1 MSTIATYL
9 CLFAAF
15 VGYQMSAQTPLHKA
29 DSLYENGQFSEA
41 AKLYADISTE
51 RAQLQLARSY
61 QSIGLTRKAE
71 ETYEKLWQQHPDFL
85 LAGFELGKWYASSGK
100 ADSAKNIFKTLIARD
115 SLNPE
120 YYYRLGLLEKT
131 TNSYKSALENF
142 LTAIQLDSLHL
153 KSVYQTGVVYTMF
166 KAYNAAAE
174 QVDKGLAV
182 DSTHLELISIRAQ
195 IYFNNRDYT
204 DAIDFYQK
212 LLANGQSDFF
222 IYRDLAEAYE
232 RVGNLEWALCYYEKA
247 FELTEDDPEIIFT
260 MSKIYLNME
269 EPDFALKLVN
279 RAIEERQYNF
289 VREYMHKGEIFKQ
302 KKDYKSAIE
311 AYLEAHEEFPEDP
324 AVYFQVCVLANFYY
338 KDPQTKLNYF
348 KAFLNKY
355 GDQKTDYDEFVHNR
369 ISALTAEIHLSKE

>member
-1 MSTIATYL
+1 MSIFAKYL

-15 VGYQMSAQTPLHKA
+15 VSGEMVAQSTLHRA
-29 DSLYENGQFSEA
+29 DSLYENGQFSDA
-41 AKLYADISTE
+41 AKLYANISNE
-51 RAQLQLARSY
+51 RGQLQLARSF
-61 QSIGLTRKAE
+61 QAIGLSNKAR
-71 ETYEKLWQQHPDFL
+71 ETYEKLWLYHPDFL
-85 LAGFELGKWYASSGK
+85 LAGFELGKWYATSGK
-100 ADSAKNIFKTLIARD
+100 PDLAKNIFKTLISKD

-142 LTAIQLDSLHL
+142 LTAIRLDSLHL

-174 QVDKGLAV
+174 QVDKGLAI
-182 DSTHLELISIRAQ
+182 DSTNLELTSIRAQ

-204 DAIDFYQK
+204 EAIDFYQK
-212 LLANGQSDFF
+212 LLTNGQSDFF
-222 IYRDLAEAYE
+222 IYRDLAESYE

-247 FELTEDDPEIIFT
+247 FALTDDDPEILFT

-279 RAIEERQYNF
+279 QAIEERQYNF

-302 KKDYKSAIE
+302 QKDYKSALE
-311 AYLEAHEEFPEDP
+311 AYLEAHEELPEDP
-324 AVYFQVCVLANFYY
+324 TVYFQVCILANFYY

-355 GDQKTDYDEFVHNR
+355 GDRKTGFEDFVQSR
-369 ISALTAEIHLSKE
+369 ISALNAEIHLSKE